1 VTFGP
6 GFCKLWLLTLNA
18 IAILAVTTHQIIEW
32 NYLNPDGLSYLEMGA
47 HTLESGPARLL
58 NLHWSPLYPALIS
71 LFLAMFRPD
80 PVHEVAVVHVL
91 NGVIFAADSTVCAW
105 FIWRWLRANWDAFG
119 MTERPA
125 LRFIALST
133 FVYGLFL
140 WTSYE
145 FIYVPR
151 VTPDA
156 LVMLAGLAAAA
167 CCYGIGEN
175 PGSRWRYAALGIVL
189 GLGYWV
195 KAAMLP
201 IGVLFLL
208 VIWISPPGRAMRR
221 RNLILAGATLAVLAA
236 PLILALSLM
245 AGKLTFGESGRL
257 NIAWLNMNIGSY
269 LGFWEGPPGA
279 GIPEHPPRILNREP
293 LVLEFNGPIRATYP
307 LWYDPAYWNAGLKV
321 RVSPALLLAASIRD
335 FKTMREAVT
344 AKQVLNWGLAIM
356 ALVRLIY
363 WRRRWTGGK
372 NLWLLGWG
380 IVALAVYLPV
390 FFEPRYQGAA
400 ILFLWVAAYGL
411 LVDRK
416 ALRYQQ
422 VVLFAVGLSLCAPV
436 LRDAWDRPRYIRQIL
451 AGRAHPDQTLR
462 AAAQL
467 RSAGLRPGD
476 AIATVGY
483 SFDAGYARV
492 AGLHIVAQVREAD
505 EWWKVAPPA
514 RETIEDAIRKTG
526 ARALVAFKQ
535 PGLCL
540 CPGWILVG
548 DSGYFIRPFDPPPAA
563 PKPRP
568 TGPR

>member
-1 VTFGP
+1 
-6 GFCKLWLLTLNA
+6 
-18 IAILAVTTHQIIEW
+18 
-32 NYLNPDGLSYLEMGA
+32 
-47 HTLESGPARLL
+47 
-58 NLHWSPLYPALIS
+58 
-71 LFLAMFRPD
+71 
-80 PVHEVAVVHVL
+80 
-91 NGVIFAADSTVCAW
+91 
-105 FIWRWLRANWDAFG
+105 
-119 MTERPA
+119 
-125 LRFIALST
+125 
-133 FVYGLFL
+133 
-140 WTSYE
+140 
-145 FIYVPR
+145 
-151 VTPDA
+151 
-156 LVMLAGLAAAA
+156 
-167 CCYGIGEN
+167 
-175 PGSRWRYAALGIVL
+175 
-189 GLGYWV
+189 
-195 KAAMLP
+195 
-201 IGVLFLL
+201 
-208 VIWISPPGRAMRR
+208 
-221 RNLILAGATLAVLAA
+221 LAA

-548 DSGYFIRPFDPPPAA
+548 DSGYFIRPFDPPLAA
-563 PKPRP
+563 WDQA
-568 TGPR
+568 